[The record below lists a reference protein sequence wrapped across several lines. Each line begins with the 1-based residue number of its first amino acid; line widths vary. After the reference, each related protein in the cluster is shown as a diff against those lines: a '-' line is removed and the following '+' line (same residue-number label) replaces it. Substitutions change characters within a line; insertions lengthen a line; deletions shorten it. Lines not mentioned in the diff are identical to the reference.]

1 MDFPRTVRRL
11 SVDSPWNF
19 RGHLGEREESYFLA
33 TKDSKRIK
41 TVAVIPKSENRKAI
55 ENKDFS
61 GHFKTLEHGKNTIG
75 KDEVP
80 GPNPGSSS
88 KKSCNHNGY
97 RIFCFLKLLSQLRR
111 RAGGIPVRRRFA

>member
-1 MDFPRTVRRL
+1 MTVRRL
-11 SVDSPWNF
+11 STDSPWNF

-75 KDEVP
+75 KDE
-80 GPNPGSSS
+80 GGGSNPPSSS
-88 KKSCNHNGY
+88 IKNY
-97 RIFCFLKLLSQLRR
+97 RYRCVWRKARR
-111 RAGGIPVRRRFA
+111 INRFRAFSSPDFFF

>member
-1 MDFPRTVRRL
+1 MTVRRL
-11 SVDSPWNF
+11 STDSPWNF

-75 KDEVP
+75 KDE
-80 GPNPGSSS
+80 GGGSNPPSSS
-88 KKSCNHNGY
+88 RTTPEIQRFQVFSFAFCN
-97 RIFCFLKLLSQLRR
+97 FLNEY
-111 RAGGIPVRRRFA
+111 GFANFR